1 MTRRKFISRLM
12 KTGSAVIAS
21 TWFLARKSVPRKF
34 IRAKVGRFPG
44 SLKPL
49 RGIYKQSKWS
59 G

>member
-1 MTRRKFISRLM
+1 M